1 LELGD
6 LIDIAGVIATSVFS
20 YLIWKATKQNAETA
34 TASYCLQKSIVR
46 NQNEIEE
53 ALKIECRQNVFKRAV
68 KAISKLFDILENNY
82 CLDDLN
88 DFHGLDL
95 TDEELV
101 KYFNVKEREKI
112 KMAFNNFSELVEI
125 LSRREEGE
133 ELDLEYVYFC
143 KDEMWELVNMIEHSV

>member
-1 LELGD
+1 M
-6 LIDIAGVIATSVFS
+6 
-20 YLIWKATKQNAETA
+20 
-34 TASYCLQKSIVR
+34 
-46 NQNEIEE
+46 
-53 ALKIECRQNVFKRAV
+53 
-68 KAISKLFDILENNY
+68 ILENNY